1 MDFDKLE
8 EILNKIEEAIADE
21 DWDLV
26 QEVADEIR
34 EEMDNPLDEYDLE
47 NWNS

>member
-1 MDFDKLE
+1 MDLESLLHKLE
-8 EILNKIEEAIADE
+8 EAITDE

-34 EEMDNPLDEYDLE
+34 EDMDDPLDEYDLE
-47 NWNS
+47 KWD